1 MFFYIY
7 NTSRHCIWCLEYTWR
22 LLFLFHKTLMTEGF
36 YLKSLQYKN
45 LHIHVFQNVKNII
58 KCVYN
63 NSYQKC
69 YVILSTL
76 GWQSRYLIDTI
87 RRILCKKPLPN
98 NSCSI
103 KPEYVVF
110 ENNRTLEVQPIKLH
124 CWLKRQFWILDPRQ
138 NHKFQWGPV
147 HQRQNIFYL
156 TK

>member
-22 LLFLFHKTLMTEGF
+22 LLFLFHKTLMIEGF

-58 KCVYN
+58 KCAYN

-76 GWQSRYLIDTI
+76 GWQSRYLIDTN

-98 NSCSI
+98 NSLSI
-103 KPEYVVF
+103 KPEYVVL
-110 ENNRTLEVQPIKLH
+110 ENNRTLRFSQSNCILSSRDNSE
-124 CWLKRQFWILDPRQ
+124 FWIHTEIT
-138 NHKFQWGPV
+138 NFSEV
-147 HQRQNIFYL
+147 HQRQNVFYL